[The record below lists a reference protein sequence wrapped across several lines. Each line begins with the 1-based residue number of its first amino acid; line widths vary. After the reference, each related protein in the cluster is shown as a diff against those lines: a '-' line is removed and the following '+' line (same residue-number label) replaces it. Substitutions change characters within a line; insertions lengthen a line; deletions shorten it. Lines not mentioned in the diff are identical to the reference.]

1 VRSPSHVAAAG
12 AAVLELAAGG
22 LRVLPEV
29 RGNHGLAGRPEL
41 RLQLRLLPGDLPAV
55 LRVHGPHPGTAH
67 PGHATALRGRGG
79 AEPAADANRSGDNGA
94 RLPGDVYA

>member
-29 RGNHGLAGRPEL
+29 RGNHRLAGRPEL
-41 RLQLRLLPGDLPAV
+41 RLQLRLLPEVAAMTPPTPIAPPPAPVATPLPRYETR
-55 LRVHGPHPGTAH
+55 RVV
-67 PGHATALRGRGG
+67 
-79 AEPAADANRSGDNGA
+79 S
-94 RLPGDVYA
+94 